1 MSTSSSSQ
9 SSGSSSPGTSPVTTH
24 SALDSEPGTPS
35 GLGLNTKLD
44 ALGRIPDGGPSPAPS
59 LITLQ
64 SSLPSTPDPATPSTE
79 EAEPDFQYLSDAP
92 TMRRRKASEKIGT
105 TTFVS
110 GATAQK
116 PRHMKT
122 ASRHKSP
129 LLESLKLPPLS
140 EISIPKPSQIK
151 FAPLHIPPHR
161 RLQTFAILA
170 WTLLMPLC
178 VMLYFFFFSIPALW
192 LILVPYTFW
201 ALVMDKA
208 AFRGGRTRRW
218 ARRFPLWK
226 YFCQY
231 YPCSMIKEADLPADR
246 TYVFGYHPHG
256 IISMGAVATFATE
269 YTGFNENYPGI
280 KTHLLTLDS
289 NFSIPLYREL
299 LLFQGICS
307 VSKRSCRNILRK
319 GPGNAITIVVGG
331 AAESL
336 NAHPGTQDLTLRKRF
351 GFIKVAIREGAQL
364 VPVFSFGE
372 NDIYEQ
378 LSNEKGTT
386 VFKMQKGFQ
395 KIFGFTLP
403 LFHGRGIFNY
413 SLGLMPYRH
422 PIVTVVG
429 RPIDVVKNND
439 PSDEYVK
446 EVQAQY
452 IEELV
457 RIWDKY
463 KDIYAKTRTR
473 ELRVIE

>member
-1 MSTSSSSQ
+1 MSTSSSSA
-9 SSGSSSPGTSPVTTH
+9 SSGRSSPGTSPVTTH
-24 SALDSEPGTPS
+24 SALDSDPGTPS
-35 GLGLNTKLD
+35 GLGLNVKLE
-44 ALGRIPDGGPSPAPS
+44 AFGRIRPDDGPSPAPS
-59 LITLQ
+59 PHYAALKPPHY
-64 SSLPSTPDPATPSTE
+64 SGTPTPQRGR
-79 EAEPDFQYLSDAP
+79 ACPNQVCAP
-92 TMRRRKASEKIGT
+92 PHS
-105 TTFVS
+105 
-110 GATAQK
+110 
-116 PRHMKT
+116 
-122 ASRHKSP
+122 
-129 LLESLKLPPLS
+129 
-140 EISIPKPSQIK
+140 
-151 FAPLHIPPHR
+151 PPHR

-178 VMLYFFFFSIPALW
+178 LMLYFYCFSIPALW
-192 LILVPYTFW
+192 PILLPYTIW
-201 ALVMDKA
+201 ALVIDKA
-208 AFRGGRTRRW
+208 PFKGGRPKRW

-269 YTGFNENYPGI
+269 YTGFSDNYPGI
-280 KTHLLTLDS
+280 KSHLLTLDS
-289 NFSIPLYREL
+289 NFGIPVYREL
-299 LLFQGICS
+299 LMFQGICS

-336 NAHPGTQDLTLRKRF
+336 NAHPGTQDLTLKKRF

-386 VFKMQKGFQ
+386 VFKLQKGFQ

-422 PIVTVVG
+422 PIVSVVG
-429 RPIDVVKNND
+429 RPIDVVQSNN
-439 PSDEYVK
+439 PSDEYVQ
-446 EVQAQY
+446 EVHAQY
-452 IEELV
+452 IEELM